1 MNDKEMQ
8 MVLKGAYDCYYN
20 LVKWVNGDHS
30 EEQREKVRIG
40 SVMMSLY
47 YDDVFGKDEEK

>member
-30 EEQREKVRIG
+30 DEQREKVRIG